1 MAGSVTRNFIGSAT
15 HKVDAKGRVSL
26 PSDYRDVLR
35 EQGSP
40 DGFILIPADDL
51 EPMHVCMSRAGHSE
65 LIAMLSQQD
74 YETLEEEQATR
85 RRYIGN
91 ARPVS
96 VEDGGRFV
104 LSRELREGLAL
115 SGEARFVGDGGTF
128 QIWQPAAYDAL
139 FGARAPAK
147 PRRLRLSEIGQ

>member
-1 MAGSVTRNFIGSAT
+1 MTRNFIGSAT
-15 HKVDAKGRVSL
+15 HRLDAKGRVSL

-40 DGFILIPADDL
+40 DGFILIPADEL

-65 LIAMLSQQD
+65 LIAMLARQD
-74 YETLEEEQATR
+74 YDSFEEEQATR
-85 RRYIGN
+85 RRYVGN
-91 ARPVS
+91 ARPIS

-104 LSRELREGLAL
+104 LSRDLRDGIDLTDQ
-115 SGEARFVGDGGTF
+115 ARFVGDGGTF

-139 FGARAPAK
+139 FGPAAPAK